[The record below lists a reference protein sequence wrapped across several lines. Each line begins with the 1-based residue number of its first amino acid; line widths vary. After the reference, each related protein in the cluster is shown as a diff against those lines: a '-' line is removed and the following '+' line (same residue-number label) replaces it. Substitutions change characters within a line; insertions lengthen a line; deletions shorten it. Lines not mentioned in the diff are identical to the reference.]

1 MKGPPVEA
9 PERVVQ
15 GRGNCPHTASVKN
28 VVNVHTMTGALPSAQ
43 WRDSAPQNQL
53 PPKWTKEVLSHLLAK
68 DPLPVY
74 VIAPAQDVDDVST
87 PLTAALR
94 RYTPRWRHAPTR
106 VRVVLEPSRLKEMLR
121 ESKLSQ
127 DQLHKEVL
135 VVLDRHPDP
144 GLSEVRGL
152 AKRVADSLHAPLVV
166 VVPARAWEDLGEGE
180 RPAAL
185 LPGAVLVDARPRPGS
200 PELVSALRE
209 DARLLS
215 AFHSVTI
222 PDSTVL
228 AAALAPPKDE
238 GCSQPLLG
246 RRLLDQWATWTVL
259 DGDDYVR
266 PRSGGEPLCGRSACT
281 IDEQALTCLLRSEVV
296 GQDESCAALS
306 RHVVLGRSGM
316 RLESQRPRSAVMLAG
331 STGTGKTL
339 LAQTLVNALREHGQY
354 ETHLIR
360 VDMGALTS
368 GHLSASLL
376 GSPPGYV
383 GSENRE
389 QWLTSRIA
397 RTPSAVLLLDE
408 VDKADPELRDA
419 LLLEL
424 LGNGTVTDYSGRT
437 VDATGLDVILTAN
450 TGAGTLTRAHTGFG
464 EGGDRMESAEAELRR
479 LLPPEVFNR
488 LDEVIFMRPF
498 DRVRMM
504 TVLNRLLE
512 RFEEVIRA
520 GGFCVTVEDEV
531 RDWLVNKALARP
543 DGARRLHREVERHLV
558 VPLLGQV
565 PGSYRAVMS
574 AGTPQVIPDAA
585 STAG

>member
-1 MKGPPVEA
+1 M
-9 PERVVQ
+9 
-15 GRGNCPHTASVKN
+15 NTHT
-28 VVNVHTMTGALPSAQ
+28 TTGAPPSAQ
-43 WRDSAPQNQL
+43 RRDGTPL
-53 PPKWTKEVLSHLLAK
+53 PRPLPEWTKEVLSHLLAK
-68 DPLPVY
+68 DPVPVY
-74 VIAPAQDVDDVST
+74 VIAPSQEADAVST

-106 VRVVLEPSRLKEMLR
+106 VRVVRETSRLKEILR
-121 ESKLSQ
+121 DSVRSPEQ
-127 DQLHKEVL
+127 PHKEVL
-135 VVLDRHPDP
+135 VILDRYPDP
-144 GLSEVRGL
+144 GLSEVREL
-152 AKRVADSLHAPLVV
+152 ARRVADCLHTPLVV
-166 VVPARAWEDLGEGE
+166 VVPARAWEEVEEYD
-180 RPAAL
+180 RASAL

-200 PELVSALRE
+200 PEVVSALRE
-209 DARLLS
+209 DARRLS

-222 PDSTVL
+222 PEPTVL
-228 AAALAPPKDE
+228 AAALALSENE

-259 DGDDYVR
+259 DGGDCVR
-266 PRSGGEPLCGRSACT
+266 PRVGREPQSGCSVCAV
-281 IDEQALTCLLRSEVV
+281 DELALTCLLRSEVV
-296 GQDESCAALS
+296 GQDESCAALA

-316 RLESQRPRSAVMLAG
+316 RLASQRPRSAVMLAG

-354 ETHLIR
+354 ETTLIR

-389 QWLTSRIA
+389 QWLTSRIT

-424 LGNGTVTDYSGRT
+424 LGNGTVTDYAGRT

-450 TGAGTLTRAHTGFG
+450 TGAGALTRLYTGFG
-464 EGGDRMESAEAELRR
+464 EGGDRTETAEAEVRR

-488 LDEVIFMRPF
+488 LDEVIFMHPF
-498 DRVRMM
+498 DRGRMM
-504 TVLNRLLE
+504 TVLERVLE
-512 RFEEVIRA
+512 RFEDVSRA
-520 GGFCVTVEDEV
+520 AGFRVTVEDGV
-531 RDWLVNKALARP
+531 RDCLVTEALAQP
-543 DGARRLHREVERHLV
+543 DGVRRLHREVERWLV
-558 VPLLGQV
+558 APLLGRE
-565 PGSYRAVMS
+565 PGRYRAVMS
-574 AGTPQVIPDAA
+574 AAEPQVIPE
-585 STAG
+585 